1 MAGEKEQHMEG
12 QELIFLMDSIFFP
25 SSLALYPICGLC
37 VLREMSSRG
46 DGAGKSNKNDE
57 RARKPAFEKVPG
69 EFGTGEDGPGVAL
82 TMASVSAKG
91 QKMSEAQKTHPHPGG
106 SEWKQTSEYFEI
118 ASFKALLAFLPFH
131 PADAVLTPPESKS
144 STDRRWPPG
153 RYLYHVWA
161 TGFGF
166 HQQK

>member
-1 MAGEKEQHMEG
+1 
-12 QELIFLMDSIFFP
+12 
-25 SSLALYPICGLC
+25 
-37 VLREMSSRG
+37 MSSRG

-57 RARKPAFEKVPG
+57 RARKQAFEKVPG
-69 EFGTGEDGPGVAL
+69 ELGTGEDGPGVAL

-91 QKMSEAQKTHPHPGG
+91 QKMSEPQKTHPHPGS
-106 SEWKQTSEYFEI
+106 SEWNQTSEYFET
-118 ASFKALLAFLPFH
+118 ASFKALLALLPFH

-144 STDRRWPPG
+144 STDRCWPPG